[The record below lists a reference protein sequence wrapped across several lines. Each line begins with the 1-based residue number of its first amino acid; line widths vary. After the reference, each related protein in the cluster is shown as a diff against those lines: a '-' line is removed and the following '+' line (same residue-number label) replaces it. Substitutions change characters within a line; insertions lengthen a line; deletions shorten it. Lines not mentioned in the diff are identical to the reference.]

1 MKVLFQ
7 QLWELNLDWDDPVPS
22 PYKERHE
29 RWREELPLL
38 SSVALTRCYFSSEQ
52 VTTAELHGFSDASEV
67 AYSAVV
73 YLRATY
79 PTQPPTCSL
88 VVAKTKVAPVKK
100 LTVPRLELCGA
111 TLLAK
116 LLESTRQALSMP
128 VTSVFAWSDSSIV
141 LAWLDGSPRC
151 YRTYVGNRISTVT
164 NLVPSKCWKHVPTK
178 ENPADCAS
186 RGLSPRELKDHD
198 LWWTGPPWLAVDPIL
213 TPVQPKASDL
223 IKLQSNEEKQVI
235 HVTTTSPAV

>member
-1 MKVLFQ
+1 M
-7 QLWELNLDWDDPVPS
+7 
-22 PYKERHE
+22 
-29 RWREELPLL
+29 
-38 SSVALTRCYFSSEQ
+38 
-52 VTTAELHGFSDASEV
+52 
-67 AYSAVV
+67 

-79 PTQPPTCSL
+79 STQPPTCSL

-128 VTSVFAWSDSSIV
+128 VISVFAWSDSSIV
-141 LAWLDGSPRC
+141 LAWLDGSPRR

-186 RGLSPRELKDHD
+186 GGLSPRELKYHD

-213 TPVQPKASDL
+213 TPVQPRASDL

-235 HVTTTSPAV
+235 HVTTTSPAVWLESRFSSYSTLLHVLAWVRRFFSYFVSTIKSIKINHSNHLTTAELHSAEIFLIKASNVEHFTQN